1 MNDRALTGQG
11 ISQTLLA
18 SLAREGEGEKRGEET
33 PLYEIRVSSRPALL
47 AARNRHAVELL
58 PQSHGRRLDRHEI
71 VLCVLFVLV
80 PVISAESVPRGRG
93 HPQRRVA
100 EHGGCGAIPAVHP
113 R

>member
-1 MNDRALTGQG
+1 MK
-11 ISQTLLA
+11 S
-18 SLAREGEGEKRGEET
+18 
-33 PLYEIRVSSRPALL
+33 
-47 AARNRHAVELL
+47 
-58 PQSHGRRLDRHEI
+58 